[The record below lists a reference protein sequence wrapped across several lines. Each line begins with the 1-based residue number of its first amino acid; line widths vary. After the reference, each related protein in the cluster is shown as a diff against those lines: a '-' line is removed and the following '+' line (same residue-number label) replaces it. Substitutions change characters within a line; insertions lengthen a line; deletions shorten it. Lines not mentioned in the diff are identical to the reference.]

1 MRNQLEKAIRNGTP
15 MIMIYRA
22 KDGQCT
28 KRAVTVLQTGEF
40 SFKAYCHMRH
50 AKRTF
55 LIDRVLAL
63 FPVIEREKAVL

>member
-1 MRNQLEKAIRNGTP
+1 MRNQLEKAIKNGAP
-15 MIMIYRA
+15 VIMIYRA
-22 KDGQCT
+22 KDGRCT
-28 KRAVTVLQTGEF
+28 KRAITVLQTGDV
-40 SFKAYCHMRH
+40 SFRAYCHMRH